1 MPLLGKDMMITSKII
16 EKAEEEEED
25 SDYFF
30 SKNDQEEYDDDFDFD
45 QYQDADEELEEAKK
59 PTHSTHLS
67 ASLKKYETKKDKCE
81 VWGLFILSSRMEKHK
96 EECNLP
102 QEQKF
107 VLDVKPIKFSERVL
121 RKRDIRFANNDYSD
135 SWEEKASEKEP
146 KSLPKRSKIR
156 LSDFKIRVLPEKDNF
171 WVKVYR

>member
-81 VWGLFILSSRMEKHK
+81 V
-96 EECNLP
+96 
-102 QEQKF
+102 
-107 VLDVKPIKFSERVL
+107 
-121 RKRDIRFANNDYSD
+121 
-135 SWEEKASEKEP
+135 
-146 KSLPKRSKIR
+146 
-156 LSDFKIRVLPEKDNF
+156 
-171 WVKVYR
+171 